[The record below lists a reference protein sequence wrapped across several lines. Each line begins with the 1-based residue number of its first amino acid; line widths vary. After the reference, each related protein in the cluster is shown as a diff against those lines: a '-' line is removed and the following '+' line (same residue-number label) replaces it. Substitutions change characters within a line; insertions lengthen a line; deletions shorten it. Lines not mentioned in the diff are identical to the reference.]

1 MALTSSDVYSPQ
13 NPGLATV
20 LGSQLG
26 PLRVYQQE
34 VARQSRERQT
44 AARLAKQQE
53 AAEGRNVVKL
63 EADGWSPYQ
72 EELNAALKEGYKE
85 QVGIYAD
92 PTKPLFQKQAET
104 RLIANGLK
112 QRATRTKDIDA
123 ARKEAIAQATDSR
136 YNKPAL
142 IQAINKAIYETDD
155 DGNEVIIPSHKLD
168 TRRFTD
174 PLTNPDYYNPT
185 EVVNKWLNELGTH
198 EHKEY
203 TQAARAG
210 AAGRTRIGDSNIFAY
225 DEQARPLYTLNSQG
239 QRVRQIANLGLLEEA
254 AVRDPYVAGLLRKQL
269 QAGQYPSAARLM
281 GLPVGE
287 VSDADLEALNAQ
299 TDTNTP
305 HSRQVFADLLREYG
319 TVKESNNELSPKT
332 VRQPRAGTAQQLKA
346 GQATATPTS
355 DFGLSVGDSGQPI
368 VETVDN
374 PKKGGLLN
382 FFTPKV
388 QRTTKQV
395 QTFDNHYPHTG
406 VSFATEKSPYVPL
419 VVDSNELTTLGADG
433 TPSHYSANKT
443 NSQVKLNATDRS
455 FVLEINGKR
464 LGLNKAGTSADAY
477 QEMRK
482 LIDDMTPAQARQAV
496 MKAYYHGSVVDKGA
510 VSGDGAGGKAKLLGY
525 KGESGR
531 LLTEAEAAAS
541 KREGVVLTPV
551 YDTKE
556 RQVKVMRPAT
566 AQLDAQAAR
575 QTPGYNPRQR
585 TPQEADLIQRL
596 EAKGGRVVDPYH
608 TTKSPVADRSGGMLD
623 APTTTGKGPLA
634 QRMAQQDGKLRIG
647 KADPLGFG
655 TARKESADALP
666 TRGGGVYKAPKKQW

>member
-1 MALTSSDVYSPQ
+1 MALNSSDVYSPQ
-13 NPGLATV
+13 NPGLATI
-20 LGSQLG
+20 LGSGLG
-26 PLRVYQQE
+26 PLHVF
-34 VARQSRERQT
+34 
-44 AARLAKQQE
+44 QQE
-53 AAEGRNVVKL
+53 AARQYRERQAAARAAKQQAAAAANKLLPIDIDGANPYEDELMKMTLAAYDEQKGYYGQAGRGEISL
-63 EADGWSPYQ
+63 FEAQAKSRQ
-72 EELNAALKEGYKE
+72 ALSKVQAAG
-85 QVGIYAD
+85 D
-92 PTKPLFQKQAET
+92 
-104 RLIANGLK
+104 
-112 QRATRTKDIDA
+112 RTKGIEA
-123 ARKEAIAQATDSR
+123 ARKEAIAQATDPR

-142 IQAINKAIYETDD
+142 VQAINKARYRTDE
-155 DGNEVIIPSHKLD
+155 DGNEVLIPSSELD
-168 TRRFTD
+168 LKRFTD
-174 PLTNPDYYNPT
+174 PLTNADYYNPT
-185 EVVNKWLNELGTH
+185 ETVNKWLDELGTH

-210 AAGRTRIGDSNIFAY
+210 VAGRTRIGDSNIFAY
-225 DEQARPLYTLNSQG
+225 DEQARPLYTLNGQG

-254 AVRDPYVAGLLRKQL
+254 ALRDPYVAGLLRKQL
-269 QAGQYPSAARLM
+269 EASQQPSAARLM

-319 TVKESNNELSPKT
+319 TVKESNQELSPKT
-332 VRQPRAGTAQQLKA
+332 VRQPRTGAAQQLKA

-355 DFGLSVGDSGQPI
+355 DFGLSVGDSGQPV
-368 VETVDN
+368 VETVAN

-406 VSFATEKSPYVPL
+406 VSFATEKAPYVPL

-455 FVLEINGKR
+455 FVLEVNGKR

-510 VSGDGAGGKAKLLGY
+510 VSGDGTGGKAKLLGY

-531 LLTEAEAAAS
+531 LLTEAEATAS

-585 TPQEADLIQRL
+585 TPQEADLIRRL
-596 EAKGGRVVDPYH
+596 EAKGGRVADPYH
-608 TTKSPVADRSGGMLD
+608 TTDHSARPAFIPVKNASSSQQPVDRTGGMFETL
-623 APTTTGKGPLA
+623 PPRTVNGIEMTGGRDVLN
-634 QRMAQQDGKLRIG
+634 
-647 KADPLGFG
+647 FG
-655 TARKESADALP
+655 
-666 TRGGGVYKAPKKQW
+666 RGGSVYKAPKKKW

>member
-13 NPGLATV
+13 TPGLAQV
-20 LGSQLG
+20 LGSGLG
-26 PLRVYQQE
+26 PLHVVQQE
-34 VARQSRERQT
+34 YARHLREHQ
-44 AARLAKQQE
+44 AATKLAKQRE
-53 AAEGRNVVKL
+53 AAAASKLIPLDGKGADPYQDELLKIKTDGYDEQKGYYVQATRGEISLL
-63 EADGWSPYQ
+63 EAQTKSRQVASKVQAAVDRT
-72 EELNAALKEGYKE
+72 NAIE
-85 QVGIYAD
+85 
-92 PTKPLFQKQAET
+92 
-104 RLIANGLK
+104 
-112 QRATRTKDIDA
+112 A
-123 ARKEAIAQATDSR
+123 ARKEAIAKAADSR
-136 YNKPAL
+136 YNTPAL
-142 IQAINKAIYETDD
+142 IQAINEARYRTDEE
-155 DGNEVIIPSHKLD
+155 GNRVLIPSHELD

-174 PLTNPDYYNPT
+174 PLTNPDHYNPT
-185 EVVNKWLNELGTH
+185 EVINKWLDELGTH

-210 AAGRTRIGDSNIFAY
+210 VAGRTRMGDSNIFAY
-225 DEQARPLYTLNSQG
+225 DEKAQPLYTLNGQG
-239 QRVRQIANLGLLEEA
+239 QRVRQIANLGLLEQA
-254 AVRDPYVAGLLRKQL
+254 GVRDQYVSGLLRKQL
-269 QAGQYPSAARLM
+269 EAGQQPSAARLM

-299 TDTNTP
+299 TDTGTP
-305 HSRQVFADLLREYG
+305 HSRQIFADLAREYG
-319 TVKESNNELSPKT
+319 TDTQRNQELSPKT
-332 VRQPRAGTAQQLKA
+332 VPQARKTGVQALKA
-346 GQATATPTS
+346 GQATAVPTS
-355 DFGLSVGDSGQPI
+355 DFGLSVGDNGQPI

-388 QRTTKQV
+388 QRITQQV

-433 TPSHYSANKT
+433 TPSHYGANKT
-443 NSQVKLNATDRS
+443 NSQVKMNATDRS

-477 QEMRK
+477 QEMSK
-482 LIDDMTPAQARQAV
+482 MIDEMTPAQARQAV
-496 MKAYYHGSVVDKGA
+496 LKAYYHGSVVDKGA

-531 LLTEAEAAAS
+531 LLTESEAAAS
-541 KREGVVLTPV
+541 KQAGEVLTPV

-585 TPQEADLIQRL
+585 TPQEADLIRRL

-608 TTKSPVADRSGGMLD
+608 ITDRSTRPAFIPTKDASSSQQPADKSGGMFETLPPRAVNGIKMTGGRDVLD
-623 APTTTGKGPLA
+623 
-634 QRMAQQDGKLRIG
+634 
-647 KADPLGFG
+647 FG
-655 TARKESADALP
+655 
-666 TRGGGVYKAPKKQW
+666 RGGSVYKAPKKKW